1 MTGRS
6 RKILIGALIILA
18 GIIYLIWTGTQQSLV
33 YFYTP
38 SELQAHE
45 SERTGRRI
53 RLGGLVVEGSL
64 THAPGTL
71 NYEFHLTDGGASV
84 PVRFTGVPPDLFKEG
99 TGAIVEGQMETGG
112 VFTADLIM
120 AKHNEEYRPPAE
132 GRPSPQELYRSLMR
146 KEEGI
151 R

>member
-1 MTGRS
+1 MTGRN
-6 RKILIGALIILA
+6 RKMLIGSLIILA
-18 GIIYLIWTGTQQSLV
+18 AIAYLIWTGTQQSLV

-64 THAPGTL
+64 THPPGTL
-71 NYEFHLTDGGASV
+71 DYEFHLTDGGASV
-84 PVRFTGVPPDLFKEG
+84 PVRFRGVPPDLFKEG
-99 TGAIVEGQMETGG
+99 TGAIVEGQVGTDG

-120 AKHNEEYRPPAE
+120 AKHNEEYRPPSE
-132 GRPSPQELYRSLMR
+132 GRPSPQQMYRSLMR
-146 KEEGI
+146 KEEAA